1 LNPFVCRFLLLSYLF
16 SIPNPAFA
24 EGAGS
29 VSVPPSA
36 HDQVQD
42 CLRELW
48 NKPVFWDRNAIAPVD
63 PSLCKVESAKMEQA
77 LKEQHLVAFRLSN
90 AVLLVQEG
98 SFDKNHGNFYYH
110 WNTPEIIIRVL
121 PTDRSNPGSRPPT
134 EAELR
139 EVGDTVLRRTHLPP
153 MNCPYVASEGE
164 IGRMALSI
172 FVEIHRLHI
181 NSEEESVVARVVAS
195 DPDPDRTTG
204 EGRII
209 YGQLQGRHFQY
220 QWESPLLGGSSLS
233 PAFRNLLQNG
243 NRQIMVSSKIGIS
256 KPEYDSVYAYFAF
269 DLDGTE
275 ISRQPPPCE
284 FDDYDLLAKHSAIAC
299 PIVDSD
305 EKVHYVIRD
314 GRYVQVPGPELPGRD
329 ARQGRDLNEE
339 GMQLMKA
346 GNYAAAAEKFIDA
359 LEKKSDSGLFA
370 NNAGFACYKVG
381 RYEEALSYV
390 KAAIDLNQNR
400 PAAYLNLGDIL
411 VKLNRNAEA
420 HDAYT
425 EYLATGPSANAAADV
440 KKKLDT
446 LPPAP

>member
-1 LNPFVCRFLLLSYLF
+1 M
-16 SIPNPAFA
+16 
-24 EGAGS
+24 
-29 VSVPPSA
+29 PPSA

-48 NKPVFWDRNAIAPVD
+48 SKPVFWDRNALAPVD
-63 PSLCKVESAKMEQA
+63 PSVCKAEPAKMEQV
-77 LKEQHLVAFRLSN
+77 LKEQHLIAFRLSN

-98 SFDKNHGNFYYH
+98 SFDKNHANVYYH
-110 WNTPEIIIRVL
+110 WKKPEIIVRVL
-121 PTDRSNPGSRPPT
+121 PTDGSNPGSRPPT

-139 EVGDTVLRRTHLPP
+139 EVGETVLKKTHLPP

-181 NSEEESVVARVVAS
+181 NSAEESVVARVVAS
-195 DPDPDRTTG
+195 DPEPDHTTG
-204 EGRII
+204 EGRIV
-209 YGQLQGRHFQY
+209 YGELRGGHFQY

-233 PAFRNLLQNG
+233 PAFRNLLHNG
-243 NRQIMVSSKIGIS
+243 NRQITVSSKSGIS
-256 KPEYDSVYAYFAF
+256 KPEYDSIYAFFAF

-275 ISRQPPPCE
+275 ITSQSPPCE
-284 FDDYDLLAKHSAIAC
+284 FYDYDLLAKHSATAC
-299 PIVDSD
+299 PLVDSD

-314 GRYVQVPGPELPGRD
+314 GRYVQVQGPQAAGQDARD
-329 ARQGRDLNEE
+329 AAEGRGLSEE

-346 GNYAAAAEKFIDA
+346 GNYAEAAEKFIDA

-370 NNAGFACYKVG
+370 NNAGFACYKLG
-381 RYEEALSYV
+381 RYEEALSYL
-390 KAAIDLNQNR
+390 KASINLNQNR
-400 PAAYLNLGDIL
+400 PVAYLNLGDIL

-420 HDAYT
+420 RDAYT

-440 KKKLDT
+440 KKKLDA
-446 LPPAP
+446 LPPSP